1 MDSSIDAPE
10 EGTSDDLPVAIGTL
24 EIDGLRPK
32 VGDPVDLKVSG
43 SITKIVDETAF
54 VKPDTVNDQPMAPK
68 VQATD
73 EQNLRAQAQALDA
86 SSGGVY

>member
-10 EGTSDDLPVAIGTL
+10 EGTSDDLPVSVATL
-24 EIDGLRPK
+24 EIDGLRPS

-54 VKPDTVNDQPMAPK
+54 VRPDTINDQPMPPK
-68 VQATD
+68 VQATEDQEMRAAAQKMD
-73 EQNLRAQAQALDA
+73 EMAYA
-86 SSGGVY
+86 